1 MMKTYRVAVMPMD
14 GIGREVI
21 PAAVRVLRAAEAAVG
36 GFRLDTTDF
45 DWSARKSL
53 ETGDPIVPEGGFETL
68 RTFDAILFGAHG
80 GTPGVPD
87 DVAFAQTLYA
97 FRLAFDEYVNL
108 RPCRL
113 LPGIPSVLARAKP
126 EDVDFVI
133 VRENVEGELAG
144 PGGRTGAGLPWET
157 AHQLTVISR
166 ANTERIA
173 RYSFDLARTRR
184 KRLANITKSNAMRHA
199 YALWDEV
206 IAEIGRE
213 YPDVQL
219 DKYYVDAAAARMVQ
233 RPQDFDVMLCTNLF
247 GDILSD
253 LGAALAG
260 GLGMAASGNLNPEGT
275 APSLFEPV
283 HGSAPD
289 IAGRGI
295 ANPVAA
301 IGAGT
306 MLLRHVGEP
315 AAADAIEAAM
325 ARVLTDGEVLTP
337 DLGGGAT
344 TDQMADAIAR
354 AVRAGEADSPER
366 RESAMKGE

>member
-1 MMKTYRVAVMPMD
+1 MRTHRIAVMPMD

-21 PAAVRVLRAAEAAVG
+21 PAAVCVLRAAERAVG
-36 GFRLDTTDF
+36 GFQLAITDF

-53 ETGDPIVPEGGFETL
+53 ETGEPIVPPGGFDTL
-68 RTFDAILFGAHG
+68 RGFDAILFGAHG
-80 GTPGVPD
+80 GTPGIPD
-87 DVAFAQTLYA
+87 DVAFAETLFA
-97 FRLAFDEYVNL
+97 FRLAFDEYINL
-108 RPCRL
+108 RPCKL
-113 LPGIPSVLARAKP
+113 LPGIPAVLAQGKR

-144 PGGRTGAGLPWET
+144 PGGRTGVGTPWET
-157 AHQLTVISR
+157 ASQLTVISR
-166 ANTERIA
+166 ANTERVA
-173 RYSFDLARTRR
+173 RYSFNLARSRR

-199 YALWDEV
+199 YTLWDEV
-206 IAEIGRE
+206 IAAVGTE

-219 DKYYVDAAAARMVQ
+219 DKFYVDAAAARMVL
-233 RPQDFDVMLCTNLF
+233 RPQDFDVLLCTNLF

-260 GLGMAASGNLNPEGT
+260 GLGVAASGNLNPEGV

-301 IGAGT
+301 IGAGAL
-306 MLLRHVGEP
+306 MLRHLGET
-315 AAADAIEAAM
+315 AAADAVEAAM
-325 ARVLTDGEVLTP
+325 GRILRDGEFRTP

-354 AVRAGEADSPER
+354 NIGKETNS
-366 RESAMKGE
+366 

>member
-1 MMKTYRVAVMPMD
+1 MRTYRIAVMPMD

-21 PAAVRVLRAAEAAVG
+21 PAAVRVLRAAEAATG
-36 GFRLDTTDF
+36 DFRLEMTDF

-53 ETGDPIVPEGGFETL
+53 ETGDPIIPPGGFDTL

-87 DVAFAQTLYA
+87 DVAFAETLFA
-97 FRLAFDEYVNL
+97 FRIAFDEYINL

-113 LPGIPSVLARAKP
+113 LPGIPNPLAHSKP
-126 EDVDFVI
+126 EEIDFVI

-144 PGGRTGAGLPWET
+144 PGGRTGTGTPWET
-157 AHQLTVISR
+157 ASQLTVISR
-166 ANTERIA
+166 GNTERVA
-173 RYSFDLARTRR
+173 RYSFNLARSRR

-199 YALWDEV
+199 YTLWDEV
-206 IAEIGRE
+206 IAQVGTEF
-213 YPDVQL
+213 PDVQL
-219 DKYYVDAAAARMVQ
+219 DRFYVDAAAARMVLH
-233 RPQDFDVMLCTNLF
+233 PQDFDVMLCTNLF

-260 GLGMAASGNLNPEGT
+260 GLGVAASGNLNPEGR

-289 IAGRGI
+289 IAGRGV

-301 IGAGT
+301 IGAGAL
-306 MLLRHVGEP
+306 MLRHLGEA
-315 AAADAIEAAM
+315 AAADAIEATMGAIL
-325 ARVLTDGEVLTP
+325 AAGTVRTP
-337 DLGGGAT
+337 DLGGTAT
-344 TDQMADAIAR
+344 TDQVADAIATT
-354 AVRAGEADSPER
+354 V
-366 RESAMKGE
+366 KNIK

>member
-1 MMKTYRVAVMPMD
+1 MRTYRIAVMPMD

-21 PAAVRVLRAAEAAVG
+21 PAAVRVLRAAEAATG
-36 GFRLDTTDF
+36 GFRLEMTDF

-53 ETGDPIVPEGGFETL
+53 ETGDPIIPTGGFDTL

-87 DVAFAQTLYA
+87 DVAFAETLFA
-97 FRLAFDEYVNL
+97 FRIAFDEYINL

-113 LPGIPSVLARAKP
+113 LPGISNPLAHSKP
-126 EDVDFVI
+126 EEIDFVI

-144 PGGRTGAGLPWET
+144 PGGRTGTGTPWET
-157 AHQLTVISR
+157 ASQLTVISR
-166 ANTERIA
+166 GNTERVA
-173 RYSFDLARTRR
+173 RYSFNLARSRR

-199 YALWDEV
+199 YTLWDEV
-206 IAEIGRE
+206 IAQVGTEF
-213 YPDVQL
+213 PDVHL
-219 DKYYVDAAAARMVQ
+219 DKFYVDAAAARMVL

-260 GLGMAASGNLNPEGT
+260 GLGVAASGNLNPEGR

-301 IGAGT
+301 IGAGAL
-306 MLLRHVGEP
+306 MLRHLGET

-325 ARVLTDGEVLTP
+325 GAILAAGTIRTP
-337 DLGGGAT
+337 DLGGAAT
-344 TDQMADAIAR
+344 TDQVADAIATT
-354 AVRAGEADSPER
+354 V
-366 RESAMKGE
+366 KNKK